1 VLSRRS
7 RGSYVAYTALSLLSF
22 ASLSWPISVPRYI
35 LGVFPLFLML
45 GGLARSRLGTPLAVA
60 SVLLLGLFT
69 AEFAL
74 GRWAF

>member
-1 VLSRRS
+1 
-7 RGSYVAYTALSLLSF
+7 LLSF

-45 GGLARSRLGTPLAVA
+45 GGLARSRFGTPIAVA
-60 SVLLLGLFT
+60 SVLVLGLFT
-69 AEFAL
+69 TQFAL